1 MGYDRL
7 SRRVNK
13 MRSIQDDI
21 SLPLK
26 SDVAATALEIY
37 DTK

>member
-1 MGYDRL
+1 MGHDRL

-13 MRSIQDDI
+13 MRSIKADI

-26 SDVAATALEIY
+26 SHVAATELEIY